1 MKKIALFL
9 VLMTTL
15 LSCSLDD
22 PDRYNFY
29 VLPVESYTMPS
40 TFKVGVSHKIELK
53 YQRPTVC
60 YNYGGVY
67 YVYGTGADSFTRT
80 IGINANTK
88 VGDVC
93 AEELPPLSDAYFNFV
108 PQEAGTY
115 TFKFYKGSDEDDA
128 DGDGNKEEDLFE
140 EVEIVVTNS

>member
-15 LSCSLDD
+15 LSCSLDE

-40 TFKVGVSHKIELK
+40 TFKVGASHKIELK

-67 YVYGTGADSFTRT
+67 YVYGTGADLFTRT

-88 VGDVC
+88 VGEVC
-93 AEELPPLSDAYFNFV
+93 TEELPPLSDAYINFV
-108 PQEAGTY
+108 PQETGNY
-115 TFKFYKGSDEDDA
+115 KFKFYKGKGPDPDDA
-128 DGDGNKEEDLFE
+128 TKEIDIFE
-140 EVEIVVTNS
+140 EVAVVVTQ